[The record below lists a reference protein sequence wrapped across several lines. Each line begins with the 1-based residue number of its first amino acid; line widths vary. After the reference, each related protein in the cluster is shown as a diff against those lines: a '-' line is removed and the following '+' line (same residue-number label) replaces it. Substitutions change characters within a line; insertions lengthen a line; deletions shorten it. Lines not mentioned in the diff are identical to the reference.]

1 MKHIFVVAF
10 MGFFM
15 IDFGFCLQAIMQTNT
30 QNIAQSITQNITK
43 SSAQLPLQ
51 PKKQN
56 PQNLQNP
63 QNPIKIATKH
73 TNKQSKPPHKQ
84 SNNANVNPQ
93 NMQAF
98 IVKCERCI
106 IYISFDDIEMARLKR
121 EFGEEGFYEVVDDMF
136 YHNGEL
142 WEYAQ
147 ANGIE
152 VFSIDPSEYGFVA
165 FADMTLKTS
174 EHKRTHWMCLKDR
187 FPQQIEYLT
196 NPQEEINTYFKISP
210 S

>member
-1 MKHIFVVAF
+1 MKNIVFVMF

-15 IDFGFCLQAIMQTNT
+15 IDFGFCTQAIMHATAQT
-30 QNIAQSITQNITK
+30 IAKSTTK
-43 SSAQLPLQ
+43 LT
-51 PKKQN
+51 KQK
-56 PQNLQNP
+56 PQNFT
-63 QNPIKIATKH
+63 KIAKKN
-73 TNKQSKPPHKQ
+73 TNKQSKIPHKQ
-84 SNNANVNPQ
+84 SNNANAKPQ

-174 EHKRTHWMCLKDR
+174 DYKRTQWMYRKDR

-196 NPQEEINTYFKISP
+196 NPNEEINTYFNIPAS
-210 S
+210 

>member
-1 MKHIFVVAF
+1 MKNIVFVMF

-15 IDFGFCLQAIMQTNT
+15 IDFGFCTQAITHTTSQTIAKSTT
-30 QNIAQSITQNITK
+30 QPPQKLA
-43 SSAQLPLQ
+43 
-51 PKKQN
+51 KQN
-56 PQNLQNP
+56 PQTP
-63 QNPIKIATKH
+63 QNFTKIATKN
-73 TNKQSKPPHKQ
+73 TNKQSKIPHKQ
-84 SNNANVNPQ
+84 SNNTNANPQ

-174 EHKRTHWMCLKDR
+174 DYKRTHWMYLKDR

-196 NPQEEINTYFKISP
+196 NPNEEINTYFNIPAS
-210 S
+210 